1 MKKIWFTLLALAGGA
16 LIIWLALDFVEKRDQ
31 TETEPNE
38 DGAVIT
44 TEQAE
49 QNNNVETTERV
60 DEVGLQA
67 GMIPP
72 DFELETLEGD
82 TIKLSELKGQKVIV
96 NFWATW
102 CPPCRAEIPDFI
114 EVYEKED
121 VEILAV
127 NMEETKN
134 NLEMVEEFVEEFEM
148 PFPVLKDEDGDLMD
162 EYRVVAFPTS
172 YMIDSEGHIQF
183 VAMGAMNYD
192 QIKERLEN
200 MD

>member
-1 MKKIWFTLLALAGGA
+1 MKKVWSILIVLVIGAMIVWTAMDFVGTDDEVENDEGGA
-16 LIIWLALDFVEKRDQ
+16 LVSS
-31 TETEPNE
+31 EPAQDN
-38 DGAVIT
+38 DNT
-44 TEQAE
+44 
-49 QNNNVETTERV
+49 ETTEAT

-67 GMIPP
+67 GMVPP
-72 DFELETLEGD
+72 DFELETLEGE
-82 TIKLSELKGQKVIV
+82 TVRLSDLKGQKVIV

-148 PFPVLKDEDGDLMD
+148 PFPVLKDEEGDLME

-172 YMIDSEGHIQF
+172 YMIDSNGHIQF
-183 VAMGAMNYD
+183 VAMGAMTYD
-192 QIKERLEN
+192 QIKERLGN

>member
-1 MKKIWFTLLALAGGA
+1 MRKIWFTLLALAGGA
-16 LIIWLALDFVEKRDQ
+16 LIIWLALDFVDKRDQ
-31 TETEPNE
+31 TEQESNE
-38 DGAVIT
+38 GGAAIT
-44 TEQAE
+44 AEQSEQA
-49 QNNNVETTERV
+49 NSVETTERV

-82 TIKLSELKGQKVIV
+82 TVKLSELKGQKVIV

>member
-1 MKKIWFTLLALAGGA
+1 MKKVWSILIVLVIGAMIVWTAMDFIGTDDEVENDEGGA
-16 LIIWLALDFVEKRDQ
+16 LVSS
-31 TETEPNE
+31 EPAQDN
-38 DGAVIT
+38 DNT
-44 TEQAE
+44 
-49 QNNNVETTERV
+49 ETTEAT

-67 GMIPP
+67 GMVPP
-72 DFELETLEGD
+72 DFELETLEGE
-82 TIKLSELKGQKVIV
+82 TVRLSDLKGQKVIV

-148 PFPVLKDEDGDLMD
+148 PFPVLKDEEGDLME

-172 YMIDSEGHIQF
+172 YMIDSNGHIQF
-183 VAMGAMNYD
+183 VAMGAMTYD
-192 QIKERLEN
+192 QIKERLGN

>member
-1 MKKIWFTLLALAGGA
+1 MIVWTAMDFVGTDDEVENDEGGA
-16 LIIWLALDFVEKRDQ
+16 LVSS
-31 TETEPNE
+31 EPAQDN
-38 DGAVIT
+38 DNT
-44 TEQAE
+44 
-49 QNNNVETTERV
+49 ETTEAT

-67 GMIPP
+67 GMVPP
-72 DFELETLEGD
+72 DFELETLEGE
-82 TIKLSELKGQKVIV
+82 TVRLSDLKGQKVIV

-148 PFPVLKDEDGDLMD
+148 PFPVLKDEEGDLME

-172 YMIDSEGHIQF
+172 YMIDSNGHIQF
-183 VAMGAMNYD
+183 VAMGAMTYD
-192 QIKERLEN
+192 QIKERLGN

>member
-127 NMEETKN
+127 NMEETKT
-134 NLEMVEEFVEEFEM
+134 NLEKVEEFVKDFEM
-148 PFPVLKDEDGDLMD
+148 PFPVLKDDEGDLMD